1 MQPFSLPNLVLCD
14 RRFLEMYPNV
24 PRTLPFQFFFNS
36 FFQVRI
42 SIRLRVGVS
51 LQSEKR
57 EKSRSPRTRKNEVR
71 YANLPFCGIRDCR
84 MELETC
90 VLRSPQGMKKN
101 KAIQLAAQ

>member
-24 PRTLPFQFFFNS
+24 PPTLPFHFFFNS

-51 LQSEKR
+51 LQSEK
-57 EKSRSPRTRKNEVR
+57 KRKKVVHLVHE
-71 YANLPFCGIRDCR
+71 R
-84 MELETC
+84 MKFGMQIFHFVESEIVEWNWKPACC
-90 VLRSPQGMKKN
+90 VARKV
-101 KAIQLAAQ
+101 